1 MAKPQGSSARVLIVS
16 GEGHHRETL
25 AAAVQRGGWKPA
37 LSATVDGAEI
47 LLARGHY
54 DAVLSEDTLPDGNF
68 TKVMTL
74 VERFRSAGTPLIVVS
89 RRDEWENYIAA
100 LAAGAADYLAFP
112 PYPGEVGAVARQGS
126 QVKQAVGARRVGFVP
141 PLAGSPRTTP
151 LGRRR

>member
-1 MAKPQGSSARVLIVS
+1 MTKKSRRYEEMAKQQGSSARVLIVS
-16 GEGHHRETL
+16 GEGRHREAL
-25 AAAVQRGGWKPA
+25 ATAVQRSGWKPA

-74 VERFRSAGTPLIVVS
+74 VERFAAGTPLIVVS

-112 PYPGEVGAVARQGS
+112 PYPGEVEQSLDKAARLN
-126 QVKQAVGARRVGFVP
+126 R
-141 PLAGSPRTTP
+141 PLAHAA
-151 LGRRR
+151 